1 MTSASTQQTGL
12 FERVSDD
19 VLRVLTHQTCVD
31 EDGVTLHLTG
41 TLEKSLY
48 LKVNEILCRLGGRW
62 NTRRRA
68 HIFEQDVRDLL
79 REVVTSGTVQIRNP
93 TAFFPTP
100 PDVCDLAITCLEPE
114 RMAWREQL
122 RVLEPSA
129 GKGALL
135 DALRPSLQAHLAQ
148 DGEPR
153 SVTVH
158 ACELLPGNRLAL
170 HVKGYDVVSDNFLE
184 YRPSDG
190 YDLILMN
197 PPFSVPGDKNAWVT
211 HLMHAWSLLN
221 PGGRLVAIL
230 PDTLRHRSDR
240 QVMDVYSLAAL
251 YGHIEEIGRGA
262 FKASGTDVNTVLLTL
277 DRDDV
282 AWRRQPVQGWASYM
296 TFNASLIVD
305 CDATLNA
312 ERRALAH
319 QAAAGTLTTPAARN
333 AVRDLYTRV
342 QERER
347 RNLNLLLLTDED
359 HQELFE
365 SFCAL
370 VEEDGGFMQR
380 ARAAQQTTLLAG

>member
-1 MTSASTQQTGL
+1 MTSANPLPASL
-12 FERVSDD
+12 FERISDD
-19 VLRVLTHQTCVD
+19 VLHVLTHEAKFD
-31 EDGVTLHLTG
+31 EAGVALHLTG
-41 TLEKSLY
+41 TLKPNLY
-48 LKVNEILCRLGGRW
+48 QAVNEVLTRLDGRW
-62 NTRRRA
+62 NARRRA
-68 HIFEQDVRDLL
+68 HIFEQDARDLL
-79 REVVTSGTVQIRNP
+79 REVVTSGRVQVRNP

-100 PDVCDLAITCLEPE
+100 SAVCDLVIASLEPD

-135 DALRPSLQAHLAQ
+135 DALRPSLEAHLAQ
-148 DGEPR
+148 EGAPR
-153 SVTVH
+153 NVTVH
-158 ACELLPGNRLAL
+158 ACELLPGNRLTLRA
-170 HVKGYDVVSDNFLE
+170 KGYDVVSDNFLE
-184 YRPSDG
+184 YSPSDG

-211 HLMHAWSLLN
+211 HLLHAWSLLN

-240 QVMDVYSLAAL
+240 QVMDVYALAAL

-262 FKASGTDVNTVLLTL
+262 FKASGTNVNTIVLTL

-282 AWRRQPVQGWASYM
+282 AWRRQPVEDWASHM

-305 CDATLNA
+305 CDATLNE
-312 ERRALAH
+312 ERRALAA
-319 QAAAGTLTTPAARN
+319 QAAAGKLAAPAARD
-333 AVRDLYTRV
+333 AVRALYTRV

-347 RNLNLLLLTDED
+347 HNLSLLLLTEED

-365 SFCAL
+365 AFCGL
-370 VEEDGGFMQR
+370 VEDMGGFMHR
-380 ARAAQQTTLLAG
+380 AQASRQTPLLAV